1 MLNKKMLRIV
11 ICLIALF
18 GCSSIGKSQCATDN
32 EVIQTFI
39 TYPVFDDVFNPEI
52 PGRIPLYILKNKYIN
67 KGLQLTRDDHV
78 VKVVDD
84 TTGLEKNY
92 FEIVRLDMRSDT
104 AQIAF
109 YYELKHLEVQGIVL
123 NDEGKCKVEVND
135 YIFID

>member
-1 MLNKKMLRIV
+1 MKRI
-11 ICLIALF
+11 ILFLIIFL
-18 GCSSIGKSQCATDN
+18 GCSSTGKSQCDSEG
-32 EVIQTFI
+32 EVIQAFI
-39 TYPVFDDVFNPEI
+39 TYPAFDDVFNPEI

-67 KGLQLTRDDHV
+67 KDIELKRDEYV

-92 FEIVRLDMRSDT
+92 FEIVRLDMNSDT